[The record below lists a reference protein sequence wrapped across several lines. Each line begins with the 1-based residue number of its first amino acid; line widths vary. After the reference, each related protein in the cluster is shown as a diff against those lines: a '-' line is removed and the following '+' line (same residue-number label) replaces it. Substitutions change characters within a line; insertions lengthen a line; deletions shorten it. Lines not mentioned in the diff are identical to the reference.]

1 MQEKVI
7 VEAVRMGIVVGKCWS
22 TGWTHLQMF
31 SVSTVLGK
39 KTSTVEHSRGEGAIL
54 PCRVPP
60 PHWTGRGPVNES
72 IMFGELSILF
82 LFLFFSFFKS
92 VNGWMGMDV

>member
-1 MQEKVI
+1 
-7 VEAVRMGIVVGKCWS
+7 MGIVVRKCWS

-39 KTSTVEHSRGEGAIL
+39 KTSTVEPSRGAGAIL
-54 PCRVPP
+54 PCRLPP

-82 LFLFFSFFKS
+82 WFFVSFFSLLFLKS
-92 VNGWMGMDV
+92 VHGWMGMDV

>member
-1 MQEKVI
+1 
-7 VEAVRMGIVVGKCWS
+7 MGIVVGKCWS

-39 KTSTVEHSRGEGAIL
+39 KTSTVEHSRGAGAIL

-72 IMFGELSILF
+72 IMFGELSIFVLVLLLF
-82 LFLFFSFFKS
+82 SLILFFKS
-92 VNGWMGMDV
+92 VNGWLGMDL

>member
-1 MQEKVI
+1 
-7 VEAVRMGIVVGKCWS
+7 MGIVVRKCWS
-22 TGWTHLQMF
+22 TGWTNLQMF

-39 KTSTVEHSRGEGAIL
+39 KTSTVEHSRRAGAIL
-54 PCRVPP
+54 PCRLPP

-82 LFLFFSFFKS
+82 LFFVSFFSFSFLRACMA
-92 VNGWMGMDV
+92 GWEWMCE

>member
-1 MQEKVI
+1 
-7 VEAVRMGIVVGKCWS
+7 MGIVVGKCWS
-22 TGWTHLQMF
+22 TRWTHLQMF

-39 KTSTVEHSRGEGAIL
+39 KTSTVEHSRGAGAIL
-54 PCRVPP
+54 PGRLPQ

-82 LFLFFSFFKS
+82 LFFFSFFILFFKS
-92 VNGWMGMDV
+92 VHGWMGMDV